1 MGNVIN
7 LPNIT
12 PESIVY
18 SNENSGNT
26 NKTKSFDEKNY
37 LNVRL
42 DEANGEKSKTI
53 TIRLLPMDLE
63 TGNPFVKIHTHN
75 VRVPKDVSKSG
86 YKSYICLSKNPAI
99 DHEKYGTKCPFC
111 ELNHNAYQ
119 ESLKETDPIKKKN
132 FQDISIANK
141 SRESVIVRCI
151 ERGKE
156 DEGVKFWKFNV
167 RNDKTDPYNTILKL
181 YALRKEEGERAGQVL
196 NILDIYNGRDLN
208 VTITEGNAAPQIL
221 DASLSTPLSR
231 DEEQMKKWIYDEKKW
246 QDVFSTKPYEYLS
259 LISQMK
265 TPWYDR
271 DKGIWVDKEE
281 IDAKKQGQSEEVN
294 KANAEIEKAMAT
306 AGVAPAK
313 EPAPAT
319 APAATPASAPA
330 KEPAPVQDFTSSLI
344 MKDDTDLP
352 F

>member
-1 MGNVIN
+1 MGNLIN

-12 PESIVY
+12 PESIVVTNDS
-18 SNENSGNT
+18 SNNYTRQNAF
-26 NKTKSFDEKNY
+26 NEKNY

-42 DEANGEKSKTI
+42 DEQNGEKSKTL

-63 TGNPFVKIHTHN
+63 TGNPFVKVHMHN
-75 VRVPKDVSKSG
+75 VRVPKEVSKSG
-86 YKSYICLSKNPAI
+86 YKSYICLSKNKDI

-111 ELNHNAYQ
+111 ELNQAAYQ
-119 ESLKETDPIKKKN
+119 ESVKETDPIKKKN

-141 SRESVIVRCI
+141 SREAVIVRCI

-167 RNDKTDPYNTILKL
+167 RSDKTDPYNAILKL

-221 DASLSTPLSR
+221 DASISTPLSR

-265 TPWYDR
+265 IPWYDR
-271 DKGIWVDKEE
+271 EQGKWVDKEE
-281 IDAKKQGQSEEVN
+281 IDAKNESKKEE
-294 KANAEIEKAMAT
+294 AEKAEKEIKEAD
-306 AGVAPAK
+306 AK
-313 EPAPAT
+313 AKGQT
-319 APAATPASAPA
+319 TTPALTPEAP
-330 KEPAPVQDFTSSLI
+330 KQDFTDSLI
-344 MKDDTDLP
+344 MKDDEDLP

>member
-1 MGNVIN
+1 MGNRIN

-12 PESIVY
+12 PESIVV
-18 SNENSGNT
+18 SNT
-26 NKTKSFDEKNY
+26 NSNSNYTKTNAFNEKNY

-42 DEANGEKSKTI
+42 DEKAGEKQKTI

-63 TGNPFVKIHTHN
+63 TGNPFVKVHMHN
-75 VRVPKDVSKSG
+75 VRVPKEVSTSG
-86 YKSYICLSKNPAI
+86 YKSYICLSKNKEI
-99 DHEKYGTKCPFC
+99 DHEKYGNKCPFC
-111 ELNHNAYQ
+111 ELNQNAYQ
-119 ESLKETDPIKKKN
+119 ESIKEQDPIKKKN

-141 SRESVIVRCI
+141 SREAVIVRCI

-156 DEGVKFWKFNV
+156 DEGVKFWKFNI
-167 RNDKTDPYNTILKL
+167 RSDKTDPFNTIINL
-181 YALRKEEGERAGQVL
+181 YNMRKAEGERAGQEL

-231 DEEQMKKWIYDEKKW
+231 DEEEMRKWIYDEKKW

-271 DKGIWVDKEE
+271 EKGKWVDKEE
-281 IDAKKQGQSEEVN
+281 IDALKQGKVEEEK
-294 KANAEIEKAMAT
+294 KANEAIAAAEKEAKAT
-306 AGVAPAK
+306 QQVSEPAK
-313 EPAPAT
+313 
-319 APAATPASAPA
+319 
-330 KEPAPVQDFTSSLI
+330 QDFTSSLI
-344 MKDDTDLP
+344 MKDDEDLP

>member
-12 PESIVY
+12 PESIVINNV
-18 SNENSGNT
+18 SENSNSNRT
-26 NKTKSFDEKNY
+26 KTFDEKNY

-42 DEANGEKSKTI
+42 DEANGEKTKTL
-53 TIRLLPMDLE
+53 TIRLLPMDLQ
-63 TGNPFVKIHTHN
+63 TGNPFVKVHMHN
-75 VRVPKDVSKSG
+75 VRVPKEVSKSG
-86 YKSYICLSKNPAI
+86 YKSYICLSKNKDI
-99 DHEKYGTKCPFC
+99 DHEKYGNKCPFC
-111 ELNHNAYQ
+111 ELNQNAYQ
-119 ESLKETDPIKKKN
+119 ESVKEADPIKKKN

-141 SRESVIVRCI
+141 AREAVIVRCI

-156 DEGVKFWKFNV
+156 DEGVKFWKFNI

-221 DASLSTPLSR
+221 DASLSTPLSK
-231 DEEQMKKWIYDEKKW
+231 DEEQMKSWIYDTKKW

-265 TPWYDR
+265 IPWYDR
-271 DKGIWVDKEE
+271 ESGKWVDKTE
-281 IDAKKQGQSEEVN
+281 IDAKYQGKKEE
-294 KANAEIEKAMAT
+294 EEKADNEI
-306 AGVAPAK
+306 K
-313 EPAPAT
+313 EAEEKVMGNVV
-319 APAATPASAPA
+319 TPAQEAP
-330 KEPAPVQDFTSSLI
+330 KQDFTSSLI
-344 MKDDTDLP
+344 MKDDEDLP

>member
-1 MGNVIN
+1 MGNIIN

-12 PESIVY
+12 PDSIVY
-18 SNENSGNT
+18 NSDNST
-26 NKTKSFDEKNY
+26 NGYTKQNAFNEKNY

-42 DEANGEKSKTI
+42 DEKSGEKQKTL

-63 TGNPFVKIHTHN
+63 TGNPFVKVHMHN
-75 VRVPKDVSKSG
+75 VRVPKEVSKSG
-86 YKSYICLSKNPAI
+86 YKSYICLAKNKDI
-99 DHEKYGTKCPFC
+99 DHEKYGNKCPFC
-111 ELNHNAYQ
+111 ELNQNAYQ

-141 SRESVIVRCI
+141 SNEAVIVRCI
-151 ERGKE
+151 ERGHEE
-156 DEGVKFWKFNV
+156 DGVKFWKFNL
-167 RNDKTDPYNTILKL
+167 RRDKTDPYNAIINL
-181 YALRKEEGERAGQVL
+181 YNMRKEEGERAGQVL

-246 QDVFSTKPYEYLS
+246 QDVFSTKPYEYLY

-271 DKGIWVDKEE
+271 EQGKWVDKEE
-281 IDAKKQGQSEEVN
+281 IDAKNQGHTDQVN
-294 KANAEIEKAMAT
+294 EANAEIEKAMVS
-306 AGVAPAK
+306 AGGVTEPVKEKEVPA
-313 EPAPAT
+313 
-319 APAATPASAPA
+319 
-330 KEPAPVQDFTSSLI
+330 QDFTSSLI
-344 MKDDTDLP
+344 MKDDEDLP

>member
-12 PESIVY
+12 PESLVLN
-18 SNENSGNT
+18 NEGGNNNVK
-26 NKTKSFDEKNY
+26 NKTFNEKNY

-42 DEANGEKSKTI
+42 DEKSGEKQKTL

-63 TGNPFVKIHTHN
+63 TGNPFVKVHMHN
-75 VRVPKDVSKSG
+75 VRVPKEVSPSG
-86 YKSYICLSKNPAI
+86 FKSYLCLAKNKDI
-99 DHEKYGTKCPFC
+99 DHETYGDKCPFC
-111 ELNHNAYQ
+111 ELNQSAYQ
-119 ESLKETDPIKKKN
+119 ESLKESDPTKKKN

-141 SRESVIVRCI
+141 SREAVIVRCI

-156 DEGVKFWKFNV
+156 EDGVKFWKFYL

-181 YALRKEEGERAGQVL
+181 YSLRKEEGERAGQVI

-221 DASLSTPLSR
+221 DASLNTPLSR
-231 DEEQMKKWIYDEKKW
+231 DEEEMKKWIYDTKKW

-259 LISQMK
+259 LISDMK

-271 DKGIWVDKEE
+271 EKGKWVDKAE
-281 IDAKKQGQSEEVN
+281 IDAKGEAKKNQEAEMNKQIEEAAA
-294 KANAEIEKAMAT
+294 KAT
-306 AGVAPAK
+306 QVK
-313 EPAPAT
+313 EQP
-319 APAATPASAPA
+319 
-330 KEPAPVQDFTSSLI
+330 KDFTSSLI
-344 MKDDTDLP
+344 IKDDDDLP

>member
-1 MGNVIN
+1 MGNLIN

-12 PESIVY
+12 PESIVV
-18 SNENSGNT
+18 SNDSSNNGRTRSNT
-26 NKTKSFDEKNY
+26 FNEKNY

-42 DEANGEKSKTI
+42 DEKNGETQKTL

-63 TGNPFVKIHTHN
+63 TGNPFVKVHMHN
-75 VRVPKDVSKSG
+75 VHVPKEVSKSG
-86 YKSYICLSKNPAI
+86 YKSYICLSKNKDI
-99 DHEKYGTKCPFC
+99 DHETYGNKCPFC
-111 ELNHNAYQ
+111 ELNQSAYQ
-119 ESLKETDPIKKKN
+119 ESLKESDPIKKKN

-141 SRESVIVRCI
+141 SNEAVIVRCI

-156 DEGVKFWKFNV
+156 DEGVKFWKFNL
-167 RNDKTDPYNTILKL
+167 RRDKTDPYNAIINL
-181 YALRKEEGERAGQVL
+181 YNMRKEEGERAGQVL

-221 DASLSTPLSR
+221 DASLSTPLSK

-265 TPWYDR
+265 IPWYDR
-271 DKGIWVDKEE
+271 EQGKWVDKEE
-281 IDAKKQGQSEEVN
+281 IDAKKQAQVDQVDE
-294 KANAEIEKAMAT
+294 ANAKIKKAALA
-306 AGVAPAK
+306 AGIVK
-313 EPAPAT
+313 ET
-319 APAATPASAPA
+319 SS
-330 KEPAPVQDFTSSLI
+330 PVQEAKPQPNDFTSSLI
-344 MKDDTDLP
+344 MKDDEDIP

>member
-12 PESIVY
+12 PESIVVT
-18 SNENSGNT
+18 NETEGRGYGKTNT
-26 NKTKSFDEKNY
+26 FNEKNY

-42 DEANGEKSKTI
+42 DEQSGEKVKTL

-63 TGNPFVKIHTHN
+63 TGNPFVKVHMHN
-75 VRVPKDVSKSG
+75 VRVPKEVSKSG
-86 YKSYICLSKNPAI
+86 YKSYICLSKNKDI
-99 DHEKYGTKCPFC
+99 DHEKYGNKCPFC
-111 ELNHNAYQ
+111 ELNQSAYQ
-119 ESLKETDPIKKKN
+119 ESVKEADPIKKKN

-141 SRESVIVRCI
+141 SREAVIVRCI

-156 DEGVKFWKFNV
+156 DEGVKFWKFNI
-167 RNDKTDPYNTILKL
+167 RSDKTDPYNTILKL
-181 YALRKEEGERAGQVL
+181 YQLRKEEGERAGQVL

-231 DEEQMKKWIYDEKKW
+231 DEEQMRKWIYDEKKW

-265 TPWYDR
+265 IPWYDR
-271 DKGIWVDKEE
+271 ERGKWVDKEE
-281 IDAKKQGQSEEVN
+281 IDAQRQGHASQVN
-294 KANAEIEKAMAT
+294 EANAGIERAMAN
-306 AGVAPAK
+306 AGIAQ
-313 EPAPAT
+313 
-319 APAATPASAPA
+319 
-330 KEPAPVQDFTSSLI
+330 APVVEEKRDFTSSLI
-344 MKDDTDLP
+344 MKDEDIP

>member
-1 MGNVIN
+1 MGNLIN

-12 PESIVY
+12 PESIVVNNDNS
-18 SNENSGNT
+18 SNYAKHNAFN
-26 NKTKSFDEKNY
+26 EKNY

-42 DEANGEKSKTI
+42 DEQNGEKSKTL

-63 TGNPFVKIHTHN
+63 TGNPFVKVHMHN
-75 VRVPKDVSKSG
+75 VRVPKEVSKSG
-86 YKSYICLSKNPAI
+86 YKSYICLSKNKDI

-111 ELNHNAYQ
+111 ELNQAAYQ
-119 ESLKETDPIKKKN
+119 ESVKETDPIKKKN

-141 SRESVIVRCI
+141 SREAVIVRCI

-167 RNDKTDPYNTILKL
+167 RSDKTDPYNAILKL

-231 DEEQMKKWIYDEKKW
+231 DEEQMKAWIYDEKKW

-265 TPWYDR
+265 IPWYDR
-271 DKGIWVDKEE
+271 EQGKWVDKAD
-281 IDAKKQGQSEEVN
+281 IDAKNEGKKEE
-294 KANAEIEKAMAT
+294 AEKAEKEIKEAE
-306 AGVAPAK
+306 AK
-313 EPAPAT
+313 AKGHAITPTPAPE
-319 APAATPASAPA
+319 AP
-330 KEPAPVQDFTSSLI
+330 KQDFADSLI
-344 MKDDTDLP
+344 MKDDEDLP

>member
-12 PESIVY
+12 PESIVI
-18 SNENSGNT
+18 SNEASNNNYSKN
-26 NKTKSFDEKNY
+26 KSFDEKNY

-42 DEANGEKSKTI
+42 AEGETQKTL

-63 TGNPFVKIHTHN
+63 TGNPFVKIHMHN
-75 VRVPKDVSKSG
+75 VRVPKEVSKSG
-86 YKSYICLSKNPAI
+86 YKSYICLAKNKDI

-111 ELNHNAYQ
+111 ELNQNAYKEYLN
-119 ESLKETDPIKKKN
+119 ESDEIKKKN
-132 FQDISIANK
+132 FKDIATANM
-141 SRESVIVRCI
+141 SREAVIVRCI

-156 DEGVKFWKFNV
+156 DEGVKFWKFNL
-167 RNDKTDPYNTILKL
+167 RSDKTDPYNSILKL
-181 YALRKEEGERAGQVL
+181 YALRKEEGDRAGVEL

-231 DEEQMKKWIYDEKKW
+231 DEEQMKAWIYDTKKW

-265 TPWYDR
+265 IPWYDR
-271 DKGIWVDKEE
+271 EQGKWVDKEE
-281 IDAKKQGQSEEVN
+281 IDTKKEEKVEEEK
-294 KANAEIEKAMAT
+294 KADKEIEAAAAKAIAT
-306 AGVAPAK
+306 QSAPEPAK
-313 EPAPAT
+313 P
-319 APAATPASAPA
+319 
-330 KEPAPVQDFTSSLI
+330 DFTSSLI
-344 MKDDTDLP
+344 MKEDEDLP